1 MMLRLTYVLCAVF
14 LGATVSAASAASA
27 GAQSPDSP
35 APPRGI
41 SLQELEFWR
50 GLTPEGWAKGADGM
64 PKCPVSSPGADVVE
78 LKWKTDSLEGVVAL
92 PKDFKEAPLPAGVD
106 GNRWIGADSSSVEIH
121 GTHSLYRGGMGMG
134 GMDIG
139 RPLGTST
146 CALTLEGRPAPS
158 HRMQLT
164 RPAHGDTLNVDT
176 PNTVIR
182 NAVGLQFVILTHT
195 PEREA
200 QLLAAAQSLKVAQ
213 PKTP

>member
-1 MMLRLTYVLCAVF
+1 MMSRFTNV
-14 LGATVSAASAASA
+14 LGAVLLGAVISAASVP
-27 GAQSPDSP
+27 AQSPDAP

-41 SLQELEFWR
+41 SLQELEFWQ
-50 GLTPEGWAKGADGM
+50 GLTPEGWAKGAEGM
-64 PKCPVSSPGADVVE
+64 PKCTVAPVGADMVQ
-78 LKWKTDSLEGVVAL
+78 LKWKTDSLEGVLSL
-92 PKDFKEAPLPAGVD
+92 PKDFKEAPLAAGVD

-158 HRMQLT
+158 HKMQLT
-164 RPAHGDTLNVDT
+164 RPVHGDTLNVDT

-182 NAVGLQFVILTHT
+182 NAVGLQLIILTHT
-195 PEREA
+195 AEREA
-200 QLLAAAQSLKVAQ
+200 QLLAAAQSLKVATT
-213 PKTP
+213 KTP